1 MTELKL
7 TISNTVSNALELSN
21 FTVSQKKIR
30 SNNFKKKVHFAF
42 DENTTLDQLAQDAED
57 E

>member
-30 SNNFKKKVHFAF
+30 SKNDRKKVHFAL
-42 DENTTLDQLAQDAED
+42 DESTT
-57 E
+57 